1 MSQYSHETVLLQEAI
16 AGLNIAG
23 TGTYVD
29 CTYGRGGHSA
39 EILKRLDAHGH
50 LYAFDADQEAI
61 EAGRERF
68 AEEAKVT
75 FTQGN
80 FRDAAAKLDA
90 FGVDRVNGVLF
101 DLGVSSPQLDDKTR
115 GFSYRGDEPLDM
127 RMDRHQNLT
136 AEEIVHTWPFESLV
150 HVISRYG
157 EEKFAKSIARSIE
170 TERGKTKI
178 TSTEQLAELIKQAIP
193 AAARRSGGHP
203 AKRTFQALRI
213 AVNDELQAFE
223 DALSAFAAKLEIKG
237 RMAVIT
243 FHSLEDAIAK
253 RTLNTYCKTPELPS
267 GLPVI
272 PEHMKPP
279 MKWINKKPIVP
290 SHEEVARNRRARSAR
305 LRIVE
310 KIRERRT

>member
-1 MSQYSHETVLLQEAI
+1 MSPYSHETVLLQEAI
-16 AGLNIAG
+16 DGLNIIG
-23 TGTYVD
+23 SGTYVD

-39 EILKRLDAHGH
+39 EIIKRLNEHGH
-50 LYAFDADQEAI
+50 LYAFDSDQDAI
-61 EAGRERF
+61 EAGRKRF
-68 AEEAKVT
+68 AEESTVT
-75 FTQGN
+75 FTREN
-80 FRDAAAKLDA
+80 FRRAPAKLDTY
-90 FGVDRVNGVLF
+90 GVESVNGVLF

-127 RMDRHQNLT
+127 RMDRQQTLT

-150 HVISRYG
+150 HIISRNG
-157 EEKFAKSIARSIE
+157 EEKFAKPIARAIE
-170 TERGKTKI
+170 TEREKTKI
-178 TSTEQLAELIKQAIP
+178 TSTEQLAALVKHAIP

-223 DALSAFAAKLEIKG
+223 DALSTFVAKLEVEG
-237 RMAVIT
+237 RLAVIT

-253 RTLNTYCKTPELPS
+253 RTLNMYCSTPELPP

-272 PEHMKPP
+272 PEHMKPT
-279 MKWINKKPIVP
+279 MKWINKKPLVP
-290 SHEEVARNRRARSAR
+290 SHEEVEKNRRARSAR

-310 KIRERRT
+310 KIRERRA

>member
-1 MSQYSHETVLLQEAI
+1 MLLQEAT
-16 AGLNIAG
+16 AGLNITG
-23 TGTYVD
+23 NGTYVD

-39 EILKRLDAHGH
+39 EIIKRLNEHGH
-50 LYAFDADQEAI
+50 LYAFDSDQEAI

-68 AEEAKVT
+68 AAEAKVT
-75 FTQGN
+75 LTQGN
-80 FRDAAAKLDA
+80 FRDAPAKLDTY
-90 FGVDRVNGVLF
+90 GVDGVNGVLF
-101 DLGVSSPQLDDKTR
+101 DLGVSSPQLDDKSR

-127 RMDRHQNLT
+127 RMDRQQVLT

-150 HVISRYG
+150 HIISRYG
-157 EEKFAKSIARSIE
+157 EEKFAKPIARAIE
-170 TERGKTKI
+170 TERGKNKI
-178 TSTEQLAELIKQAIP
+178 TSTEQLAALIKQAIP

-223 DALSAFAAKLEIKG
+223 DALTAFIAKLEFEG

-253 RTLNTYCKTPELPS
+253 RTLNTYCRTPELPS

-272 PEHMKPP
+272 PEHMKPT
-279 MKWINKKPIVP
+279 MKWVNKKPIVP
-290 SHEEVARNRRARSAR
+290 AHEEIERNRRARSAR

-310 KIRERRT
+310 KIR